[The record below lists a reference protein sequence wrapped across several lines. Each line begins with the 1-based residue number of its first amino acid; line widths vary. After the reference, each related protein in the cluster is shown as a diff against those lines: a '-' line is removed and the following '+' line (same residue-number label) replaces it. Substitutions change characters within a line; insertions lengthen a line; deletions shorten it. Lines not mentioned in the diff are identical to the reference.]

1 VAAPTAGL
9 HFSKH
14 LMKRL
19 EIKGIDFA
27 EVTLHV
33 GLGTF
38 NPIEVEDL
46 SKHKMESE
54 EIFIDEKNAQI
65 INNAVEANREF
76 VLSEQRQ

>member
-1 VAAPTAGL
+1 
-9 HFSKH
+9 
-14 LMKRL
+14 
-19 EIKGIDFA
+19 
-27 EVTLHV
+27 
-33 GLGTF
+33 
-38 NPIEVEDL
+38 VEDL